1 MSWLVH
7 VRQMVENSFKPLACE
22 CVVCADGSL
31 TVRIFDD
38 TTGRVDLMVTGIAL
52 SKVKTV
58 EDVAVLVEE
67 LRDELATVS
76 VNRPEL
82 QPSSQA

>member
-1 MSWLVH
+1 VSWLVQ
-7 VRQMVENSFKPLACE
+7 VRQMVENSFEPLACE
-22 CVVCADGSL
+22 CIVCADGSL

-52 SKVKTV
+52 SKVKTL

-76 VNRPEL
+76 VDHSEF

>member
-1 MSWLVH
+1 MSWLIQ
-7 VRQMVENSFKPLACE
+7 VRHLVENSFQPLACE
-22 CVVCADGSL
+22 CVICADGSL
-31 TVRIFDD
+31 TVRIFDSA
-38 TTGRVDLMVTGIAL
+38 TGRVDLMVTGIAM
-52 SKVKTV
+52 STVKTL

-76 VNRPEL
+76 VSHPEL

>member
-1 MSWLVH
+1 MSWLIQ
-7 VRQMVENSFKPLACE
+7 VRQLVENSFQPLACE
-22 CVVCADGSL
+22 CVTSADGSL
-31 TVRIFDD
+31 TVRIFDRA
-38 TTGRVDLMVTGIAL
+38 TGRVDLMVTGIAM
-52 SKVKTV
+52 STVKTL

-76 VNRPEL
+76 VSHPEL